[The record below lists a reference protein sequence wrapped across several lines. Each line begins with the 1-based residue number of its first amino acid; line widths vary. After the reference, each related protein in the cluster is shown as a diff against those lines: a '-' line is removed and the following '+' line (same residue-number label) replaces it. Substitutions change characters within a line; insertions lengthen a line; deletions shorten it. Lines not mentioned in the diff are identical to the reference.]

1 MASTKAEEQS
11 AEANT
16 TATESQS
23 DVTTE
28 SAAEETKTEQS
39 AQVSFHNPAVNAAS
53 ANLECLFV
61 D

>member
-1 MASTKAEEQS
+1 MASVKAEEQS
-11 AEANT
+11 NEANT

-23 DVTTE
+23 DATVD

-39 AQVSFHNPAVNAAS
+39 AQVSFNIPRQKKYQL
-53 ANLECLFV
+53 NLECLYV